1 MKRICRTL
9 FLAAFI
15 LLILSGCGGR
25 GLRYSQV
32 NQDARDFHPSRMGIL
47 PIDVGAY
54 QEAHGMVD
62 QVISGVLVEKGWFQT
77 VVAGNSLS
85 LQLQSNEELKKI
97 VTDYMAKLKAVNF
110 SDPELSGRIGE
121 LCAVDAFLVVS
132 VDYWNYTTENE
143 DKVGKV
149 GLKIKMI
156 NAATGKVLWT
166 AGHSKAEKYWL
177 LKPELPNVARA
188 LFKEMVADMPR

>member
-1 MKRICRTL
+1 
-9 FLAAFI
+9 
-15 LLILSGCGGR
+15 
-25 GLRYSQV
+25 
-32 NQDARDFHPSRMGIL
+32 
-47 PIDVGAY
+47 
-54 QEAHGMVD
+54 
-62 QVISGVLVEKGWFQT
+62 
-77 VVAGNSLS
+77 
-85 LQLQSNEELKKI
+85 LQSNEELKKI